1 MIKENNI
8 SYAPEKIDTFITDII
23 KDINIIDD
31 IYKSVFNKILD
42 TTLREIIENTFDADS
57 YKDKLTKI
65 IDTVSKK
72 HTKYYNIIDV
82 YEVGEE
88 PDNVKKL
95 SKLVDQLDN
104 YYFDLSKI
112 ENALDSMISASNEFT
127 NLYNTIK

>member
-8 SYAPEKIDTFITDII
+8 SYTPEKIDTFITDII
-23 KDINIIDD
+23 KDINITDD
-31 IYKSVFNKILD
+31 IYKSVFNKISD
-42 TTLREIIENTFDADS
+42 TTLREIVENTFDADS

-72 HTKYYNIIDV
+72 YTKYYNIIDA

-104 YYFDLSKI
+104 YYFDLSKM